1 MTDGR
6 YGVSSG
12 ADAMTD
18 SVADEVL
25 EALWK
30 RALEAWDDEK
40 VHAAILEHALRSEAL
55 PEVAGR
61 YRASLA
67 DPARAAIGQKRLD
80 AIVVAATQMLMATKT
95 PPPAKVPL
103 PLTLTAFAICLVL
116 LGWLALAV
124 WGRH

>member
-1 MTDGR
+1 MADGP
-6 YGVSSG
+6 
-12 ADAMTD
+12 T
-18 SVADEVL
+18 DEVL

-40 VHAAILEHALRSEAL
+40 VHAAILEHALRTEAL
-55 PEVAGR
+55 PDIARR

-67 DPARAAIGQKRLD
+67 DPARGALAQKRLD
-80 AIVVAATQMLMATKT
+80 AIVLAATQMLMATKT
-95 PPPAKVPL
+95 PPPVKVPL
-103 PLTLTAFAICLVL
+103 SLTLTAFAICAVL